1 MKSFCVTPLVFVSPF
16 LHRQNLFYKFIYL
29 SATTQPKDTAIVLRF
44 ILNTK
49 VMLKNLK
56 IV

>member
-16 LHRQNLFYKFIYL
+16 LHRQKLFYKCIYL
-29 SATTQPKDTAIVLRF
+29 SATTQLKNTAIVLRF

-56 IV
+56 MV